1 MNAIQHTA
9 TRKDVAREAGVSE
22 TIVSY
27 VLNNNRPVSADKRKR
42 VMEAVRRLNYRP
54 NAIARALKGK
64 GNSQLLFI
72 VDNIAN
78 EYFGRLMQ
86 DFNAIAYNE
95 GYLVSL
101 METVNSREFVSRIL
115 SRQVD
120 GVVISSTIL
129 DGQYIQALIDSGLPT
144 VLLMVRDYENL
155 TGRFARLYTG
165 IEPGI
170 MAAVRALSEQGR
182 RHIVYVDRVSA
193 NGHFSSERDP
203 RYRGFCRQMAALGY
217 ALPES
222 SFVSGCTDFDALSAA
237 ITARIASGVPVD
249 AFVCRNDR
257 IACTVLKAAQSA
269 GRRVPE
275 DVAVVGYDNSDLSRF
290 STPQLTS
297 VMHDQA
303 DIAHGILSLTEALIR
318 GEAPADWHSHARLIL
333 RQST

>member
-1 MNAIQHTA
+1 MKAIQHAA

-42 VMEAVRRLNYRP
+42 VMDAVRRLNYRP

-64 GNSQLLFI
+64 GNSHLLFI

-86 DFNAIAYNE
+86 AFNAIAYDE

-101 METVNSREFVSRIL
+101 METVNTQEFVSRVL

-120 GVVISSTIL
+120 GVVISSTTL
-129 DGQYIQALIDSGLPT
+129 DEEYIQALIDNGLPT

-155 TGRFARLYTG
+155 SGRFARLYTG

-170 MAAVRALSEQGR
+170 MDAVQALSQQGR

-193 NGHFSSERDP
+193 NGHFSSARDP
-203 RYRGFCRQMAALGY
+203 RYRGFCRQMDALGL
-217 ALPES
+217 AMPGS
-222 SFVSGCTDFDALSAA
+222 SFVSGCADFDALGAA
-237 ITARIASGVPVD
+237 ISARIADSAPVD

-257 IACTVLKAAQSA
+257 IACTVLKAVQEV
-269 GRRVPE
+269 GRRVPQ
-275 DVAVVGYDNSDLSRF
+275 DIAVVGYDNSDLSRF

-297 VMHDQA
+297 VMPDQA
-303 DIAHGILSLTEALIR
+303 DIARGILSLTEDLIR
-318 GEAPADWHSHARLIL
+318 GEAPQDWHSSAKLIL

>member
-1 MNAIQHTA
+1 MKAIQHAA

-54 NAIARALKGK
+54 NMIARALKGK
-64 GNSQLLFI
+64 GNSHLLFI

-86 DFNAIAYNE
+86 EFNAIAYDK

-101 METVNSREFVSRIL
+101 METVNSQEFVSRVL

-120 GVVISSTIL
+120 GVVISSTVL
-129 DGQYIQALIDSGLPT
+129 GEEYIQALIDNGLPT
-144 VLLMVRDYENL
+144 VLLMVRDYAGL
-155 TGRFARLYTG
+155 TGRFARLDTG
-165 IEPGI
+165 MEQGI
-170 MAAVRALSEQGR
+170 MAAVEALFAQGR

-193 NGHFSSERDP
+193 NGHFSGARDP
-203 RYRGFCRQMAALGY
+203 RYRGFCRQMTALGQ

-222 SFVSGCTDFDALSAA
+222 SFVSGCADFDALAA
-237 ITARIASGVPVD
+237 AVAERLRAPAPVD

-257 IACTVLKAAQSA
+257 IACTVLKSVQGA

-275 DVAVVGYDNSDLSRF
+275 EIAVVGFDNSDLSRF
-290 STPQLTS
+290 SAPPLTS

-303 DIAHGILSLTEALIR
+303 DIARGILALTEALIR
-318 GEAPADWHSHARLIL
+318 GEAPADWHSSAQLIL